1 MCGKDIGIGEV
12 RGMDRIDLHQM
23 CMVLFDHFC
32 RFGEKSCIGNWSVVY
47 QVEQLNFLE
56 NLKMM

>member
-23 CMVLFDHFC
+23 CMVMFTHLTIFVGSGKNH
-32 RFGEKSCIGNWSVVY
+32 V
-47 QVEQLNFLE
+47 
-56 NLKMM
+56 

>member
-23 CMVLFDHFC
+23 CMVLFDHFV
-32 RFGEKSCIGNWSVVY
+32 GSGKNHVWGIGLYYIRWN
-47 QVEQLNFLE
+47 N
-56 NLKMM
+56 